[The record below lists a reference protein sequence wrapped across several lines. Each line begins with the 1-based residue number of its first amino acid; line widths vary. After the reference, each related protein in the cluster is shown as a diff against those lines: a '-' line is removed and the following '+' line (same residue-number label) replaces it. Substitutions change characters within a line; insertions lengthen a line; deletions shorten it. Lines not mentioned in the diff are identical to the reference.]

1 MSEKKVPSVFKKE
14 DLFGKSRSTLITGVL
29 RPDKKRIDIWY
40 DETGT
45 IRAAGPDTARDHRSE
60 ADIILDGAGFLAMP
74 GLVNTP
80 HDDTGM
86 IPVAPDHICQ
96 ISLTP
101 FSEVKS
107 RTLKTGSAHIPAF
120 YPFLFWIFPFIEGF
134 VVDQ

>member
-60 ADIILDGAGFLAMP
+60 AESSLTEQ
-74 GLVNTP
+74 GLMVVNTHTRTP
-80 HDDTGM
+80 NDTSS
-86 IPVAPDHICQ
+86 PDI
-96 ISLTP
+96 
-101 FSEVKS
+101 
-107 RTLKTGSAHIPAF
+107 R
-120 YPFLFWIFPFIEGF
+120 
-134 VVDQ
+134 